1 MEAASK
7 AQTDCKAGGVFLG
20 SCLLPAPKSANRIKY
35 WCCGWLLLCAYSLDA
50 AEKSDAREAARTEA
64 ARHTVIVT
72 STKDD
77 TPQKAIFYCP
87 PEAVPDAKGERVP
100 LLVALHTWSGNYLQ
114 GTEHLAHAKKRGWAM
129 VAPDFRGPNLRPEAC
144 ASDLAVQDVLDAV
157 EFAKKNARVD
167 ETRIYVVGAS
177 GGGHMALMMASRA
190 PQLWAGVSAWV
201 PVTDLAAWHRDN
213 TISKRKYDKMLEQVC
228 GGPPGPQN
236 EADYRKRS
244 PVFHLT
250 AAKNLPLDINA
261 GIHDGHT
268 GSVPVSHSLRAFNV
282 VAAAN
287 GCNNKQVTD
296 EQITFMVRE
305 RKVSPPLAAE
315 REDDP
320 ERQKAV
326 LFRRV
331 AGAARIT
338 IFEGGHDSELV
349 AALNW
354 LSRQRRGAP
363 ADHQVSRAAA
373 RPSGAKQVAQ

>member
-1 MEAASK
+1 MKAASK
-7 AQTDCKAGGVFLG
+7 TQTNYQAGEVSLG
-20 SCLLPAPKSANRIKY
+20 SFLVPAPKSSNYIRY
-35 WCCGWLLLCAYSLDA
+35 WSCGLLLVCAVVLDA
-50 AEKSDAREAARTEA
+50 AEKPDTKEAAKAEL
-64 ARHTVIVT
+64 ARYTVTVT
-72 STKDD
+72 SSKDG
-77 TPQKAIFYCP
+77 TPQKAVFYCP
-87 PEAVPDAKGERVP
+87 PEATLDAKGERIP
-100 LLVALHTWSGNYLQ
+100 LLVALHTWSGGYEQ
-114 GTEHLAHAKKRGWAM
+114 GVEHKSHAKKRGWIM
-129 VAPDFRGPNLRPEAC
+129 IAPDFRGPNRRPEAC

-157 EFAKKNARVD
+157 EFAKQHARVD
-167 ETRIYVVGAS
+167 ESRIYVIGAS

-244 PVFHLT
+244 PVFHLA
-250 AAKNLPLDINA
+250 AAKGLPLDINA

-282 VAAAN
+282 IAAAN
-287 GCNNKQVTD
+287 ACAGKQVTD
-296 EQITFMVRE
+296 EQIAFLVRE
-305 RKVSPPLAAE
+305 RKVPPPLVVE

-320 ERQKAV
+320 ERQKTV

-338 IFEGGHDSELV
+338 IFEGGHDAEL
-349 AALNW
+349 AAGLNW

-363 ADHQVSRAAA
+363 ADHRVVRDAA
-373 RPSGAKQVAQ
+373 RPSGVKQVAQ

>member
-1 MEAASK
+1 MQSRYALLLAGLCWTVDAFAAES
-7 AQTDCKAGGVFLG
+7 V
-20 SCLLPAPKSANRIKY
+20 KSAKT
-35 WCCGWLLLCAYSLDA
+35 AA
-50 AEKSDAREAARTEA
+50 AEAQKQEA
-64 ARHTVIVT
+64 ARHTVTVA
-72 STKDD
+72 STKDGA
-77 TPQKAIFYCP
+77 PQKVIFYCP
-87 PEAVPDAKGERVP
+87 PGTPGERVP
-100 LLVALHTWSGNYLQ
+100 LIVALHTWSGNYLQ

-167 ETRIYVVGAS
+167 EARIYVVGAS

-190 PQLWAGVSAWV
+190 SQLWAGVSAWV
-201 PVTDLAAWHRDN
+201 PVTDLLAWHRDN
-213 TISKRKYDKMLEQVC
+213 TVSKRKYDKMLEQVC

-244 PVFHLT
+244 PVFHLA
-250 AAKNLPLDINA
+250 AAKGLPLDINA

-268 GSVPVSHSLRAFNV
+268 GSVPVSHSLWAFNV

-287 GCNNKQVTD
+287 GCDNKRVTD
-296 EQITFMVRE
+296 EQIAFMVRE
-305 RKVSPPLAAE
+305 RKPPPSLASE

-338 IFEGGHDSELV
+338 IFQGGHDIELI

-363 ADHQVSRAAA
+363 ADHRVARETV

>member
-1 MEAASK
+1 MKHCCMLPLVALCFGQAS
-7 AQTDCKAGGVFLG
+7 LG
-20 SCLLPAPKSANRIKY
+20 AELSKSAEAQK
-35 WCCGWLLLCAYSLDA
+35 
-50 AEKSDAREAARTEA
+50 REAARYA
-64 ARHTVIVT
+64 VTVA
-72 STKDD
+72 SSKDD
-77 TPQKAIFYCP
+77 TLQKVIFYCP
-87 PEAVPDAKGERVP
+87 PEAALDAKGDRVP
-100 LLVALHTWSGNYLQ
+100 LLVALHTWSGNFEQ
-114 GTEHLAHAKKRGWAM
+114 GMEHVTHAKKRGW
-129 VAPDFRGPNLRPEAC
+129 VLIAPDFRGPNRRPEAC

-177 GGGHMALMMASRA
+177 GGGHMALMMAARA
-190 PQLWAGVSAWV
+190 PGLWAGVSAWV
-201 PVTDLAAWHRDN
+201 PVTDLLAWHRDN
-213 TISKRKYDKMLEQVC
+213 TVSKRKYDKMLEQVC

-250 AAKNLPLDINA
+250 AAKDLPLDINA

-287 GCNNKQVTD
+287 GCDNKRVTD
-296 EQITFMVRE
+296 EQIGFMVRE
-305 RKVSPPLAAE
+305 QKVSPPLAGE

-320 ERQKAV
+320 ERLKTV

-338 IFEGGHDSELV
+338 IFEGGHNIELV

-354 LSRQRRGAP
+354 LSRQRQGTP
-363 ADHQVSRAAA
+363 ADHRVSRETV